1 MSQKSQKKW
10 KSRVVVLFLLAY
22 LISPVQLSQANT
34 AQTLT
39 ICVSLKTGV
48 QIISKSGNC
57 NERLYEKVTWFQNG
71 NSPLG
76 TPGSKLISMT
86 TCRSKSMENTQVIKK
101 SCNRATQTSMKWQRP
116 LGPPDAPSI
125 VSITPG
131 KLGAADILINAPE
144 NNGGARITSYSVLQ
158 YNNEVTSTKSSEGRK
173 FLGTSAVSYPLKSR
187 ERIPVGGL
195 TPGQSYRFAVV
206 ASNVAGTSQLSESSK
221 EYLVPTIPNSPTI
234 TSVVAS
240 GPGSVL
246 ISFVVTETEFTA
258 PITSFTITANPGGL
272 QSTVT
277 SPLLRSQTFNGLA
290 PLTSYT
296 FTMTAN
302 SEAGTSSPAEQSL
315 SVRTFAP
322 QPPPE
327 PVQASSAP
335 SAAAPSAAAPSA
347 AAPSAAAPSAAA
359 PIAAPV
365 IALSSTSETTT
376 AGVALTGYTI
386 ASTGGAVASYSIS
399 PSAPTGL
406 TFDTTTGL
414 LSGTPTVVASSTI
427 YTITGTNATGSAA
440 ATFTLTVTDPI
451 AISAPAIAGVTA
463 PVKDA
468 TPVSTTTAGTGYT
481 GVVSWSG
488 SPTTFEVATTYTATI
503 TLTAASGYTLTGVS
517 ANFFSVAGATT
528 VTHAA
533 DSGVITAV
541 FPATAKATQTVTF
554 TDPSDITF
562 GTSPSSLSGTSTSTL
577 TVAFTTATSGVCTVS
592 GTTLTIL
599 TAGTCTINANQVG
612 DANYAAASQVV
623 QSFTIAKA
631 AQTIT
636 FDTPSAM
643 TLGGFTQTVA
653 PTTSSS
659 LTVTL
664 ASTSLSICTVA
675 GFVITAVAPGT
686 CSITASQAGNINYE
700 AAADVIRTFS
710 ITGVINIAAIAGVT
724 APVTGATPVS
734 TTTAGTGYTGVVSW
748 SGSPTTFEVA
758 TTYTATITLTAAS
771 GYTLTGVSA
780 NFFSVAGATTVTHA
794 ADSGVITVVF
804 PATAPRIISAP
815 AIAGVTAP
823 VKDATPVSTTT
834 AGTGYTG
841 VVSWSGSP
849 TTFGAATTYT
859 ATITLTAASGYT
871 LTGVSANF
879 FSVAGATTVT
889 HAADSGVI
897 TAVFPATESRVY
909 AIGETGPGGGT
920 IFYVA
925 STPFAC
931 GPARA
936 AICKYLEAAPANW
949 SGGGDPTR
957 AWANTTYQSTAV
969 NNGSSPQTA
978 KAIEIGWGYSNTR
991 AIILQGNTDPNT
1003 SAAAL
1008 ADAYT
1013 ATVSSVVY
1021 DDWYLPSKYELNEMC
1036 KWARGVAG
1044 TPVTTLCTGGLAN
1057 AGVMF
1062 NGATIN
1068 PGFQSAKAYWSSTEV
1083 GANTAG
1089 YIYFPHASQAES
1101 NKGNGNTEHV
1111 RPIRAFY

>member
-71 NSPLG
+71 NSPKG

-131 KLGAADILINAPE
+131 KLGAADILVNAPE
-144 NNGGARITSYSVLQ
+144 NNGGARITSYSVVQ
-158 YNNEVTSTKSSEGRK
+158 YNNEVISTKSSEGRK

-335 SAAAPSAAAPSA
+335 SAAAPSAAAP
-347 AAPSAAAPSAAA
+347 
-359 PIAAPV
+359 IAAPV

-488 SPTTFEVATTYTATI
+488 SPSTFEVATTYTATI

-533 DSGVITAV
+533 DSGVITVV

-562 GTSPSSLSGTSTSTL
+562 GTIPSSLSGTSTSTL
-577 TVAFTTATSGVCTVS
+577 TVTFTTATSGVCTVS

-748 SGSPTTFEVA
+748 SGSPSTFEV
-758 TTYTATITLTAAS
+758 
-771 GYTLTGVSA
+771 
-780 NFFSVAGATTVTHA
+780 
-794 ADSGVITVVF
+794 
-804 PATAPRIISAP
+804 
-815 AIAGVTAP
+815 
-823 VKDATPVSTTT
+823 
-834 AGTGYTG
+834 
-841 VVSWSGSP
+841 
-849 TTFGAATTYT
+849 ATTYT

-1044 TPVTTLCTGGLAN
+1044 TPVTTLCTGGSAN

>member
-48 QIISKSGNC
+48 QIISKSGDC

-71 NSPLG
+71 NSPKG

-131 KLGAADILINAPE
+131 KLGAADILVNAPE
-144 NNGGARITSYSVLQ
+144 NNGGARITSYSVVQ
-158 YNNEVTSTKSSEGRK
+158 YNNAVTSTKSSEGRK

-277 SPLLRSQTFNGLA
+277 SPLLRSHTFNGLA

-347 AAPSAAAPSAAA
+347 AVPSAAAPSAAA

-399 PSAPTGL
+399 PSAPAGL
-406 TFDTTTGL
+406 TFDATTGL

-427 YTITGTNATGSAA
+427 YTVTGTNVTGSAA

-463 PVKDA
+463 PVTGA

-488 SPTTFEVATTYTATI
+488 SPSTFGAATTYTATI

-577 TVAFTTATSGVCTVS
+577 TVTFTTATSGVCTVS

-599 TAGTCTINANQVG
+599 TAGTCTINANQAG

-724 APVTGATPVS
+724 APV
-734 TTTAGTGYTGVVSW
+734 
-748 SGSPTTFEVA
+748 
-758 TTYTATITLTAAS
+758 
-771 GYTLTGVSA
+771 
-780 NFFSVAGATTVTHA
+780 
-794 ADSGVITVVF
+794 
-804 PATAPRIISAP
+804 
-815 AIAGVTAP
+815 
-823 VKDATPVSTTT
+823 KDATPVSTTT

-889 HAADSGVI
+889 HSADSGVI

-936 AICKYLEAAPANW
+936 ASCKYLEAAPSNW
-949 SGGGDPTR
+949 SGGDDPTR
-957 AWANTTYQSTAV
+957 TWANTTYQSTAV

-978 KAIEIGWGYSNTR
+978 TAIEIGWGYRNTR

-1013 ATVSSVVY
+1013 ATVSGVVY

-1044 TPVTTLCTGGLAN
+1044 TPVTTLCTGGSAN

-1068 PGFQSAKAYWSSTEV
+1068 PGFQSTKAYWSSTEV

-1089 YIYFPHASQAES
+1089 YLYFPDGGQAES
-1101 NKGNGNTEHV
+1101 AKGNGNTERV